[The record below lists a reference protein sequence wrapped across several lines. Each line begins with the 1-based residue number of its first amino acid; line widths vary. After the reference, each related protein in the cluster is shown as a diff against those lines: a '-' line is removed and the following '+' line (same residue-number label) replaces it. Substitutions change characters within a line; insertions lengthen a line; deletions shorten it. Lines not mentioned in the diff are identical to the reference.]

1 MNCSKANQLNI
12 NLFLSKIGMKG
23 KTQGRNLTVYFSPF
37 RKDNNPSFCV
47 YSDSNRWHDFGTGEN
62 GDLVS
67 LVKKIYSCSTSD
79 ALEILSKDQPQQP
92 KNVFSFI
99 KQKSFEKVYS
109 TDQAFIDARLTAV
122 TNKYLID
129 YLSSRGISWRIWS
142 QQDKLFQINYKNLYH
157 NQLKEYTNLAWQNDS
172 KGYEIRGTGEFK
184 SCYGTKDITTIP
196 GAGNDLNLFEG
207 FFDYMSCLVYFKTP
221 KLKNTTII
229 LNSLANI
236 KKARPAIEKA
246 DLINL
251 FLDNDPA
258 GAGAANNLQAM
269 FGNCI
274 NRSLELYPNF
284 HDFNDFLLNKRIP

>member
-1 MNCSKANQLNI
+1 MNCSQANQLNI
-12 NLFLSKIGMKG
+12 NQFLIKLGLKVQRQS
-23 KTQGRNLTVYFSPF
+23 RNLTVYLSPI
-37 RKDNNPSFCV
+37 REDKQPSFCV

-92 KNVFSFI
+92 DNPFFSI
-99 KQKSFEKVYS
+99 EQKSFEKVYS
-109 TDQAFIDARLTAV
+109 TDQSFFDVTVLPLTNSRLK
-122 TNKYLID
+122 KYLHE
-129 YLSSRGISWRIWS
+129 RGIR
-142 QQDKLFQINYKNLYH
+142 QQVWQQQNNLFQISYFNFRGNKSRRYF
-157 NQLKEYTNLAWQNDS
+157 TSLAWKNDS

-184 SCYGTKDITTIP
+184 SSYGRKDITTIP
-196 GAGNDLNLFEG
+196 GTGNDLNLFEG
-207 FFDYMSCLVYFKTP
+207 FFDYMSALVYFKTSR
-221 KLKNTTII
+221 LKNTTII

-246 DLINL
+246 ELINL

-258 GAGAANNLQAM
+258 GTGAANNLQAM

-274 NRSLELYPNF
+274 NRSLELYPDF
-284 HDFNDFLLNKRIP
+284 HDFNDLVKARSL